1 MEGTMPKPIIV
12 LGSINMDLVCRTRAM
27 PKPGETVLGENFV
40 TIPGGKGANQA
51 VAAAKLASNGTQVH
65 LIGRVGDDSFGQT
78 LLSGLR
84 ERGVVSDHITITEGV
99 SSGVALIVV
108 DRRGENSIVVTPG
121 ANAKVS
127 PADVDGARDL
137 IASASALVMQLEIPL
152 ETVRHAIA
160 LCQELKVPTILD
172 PAPVPVK
179 GLPRALMGV
188 DVLSPNEHEAAAI
201 LDRDRTPRRRRFDP
215 KQTAGELLARGAKT
229 VILKLGSRGSMFLGS
244 GGLIQTVKPIK
255 VRVVDTT
262 AAGDAFTGA
271 LAVGRSEGMEWKQA
285 LRFAN
290 AAGALCCT
298 RFGAQPALPSRE
310 EVNALV

>member
-1 MEGTMPKPIIV
+1 MAKPLVI

-51 VAAAKLASNGTQVH
+51 VAAAKLARAGTKVH
-65 LIGRVGDDSFGQT
+65 MIGRVGGDEFGQT
-78 LLSGLR
+78 LLTGLR
-84 ERGVVSDHITITEGV
+84 ERGVVCDHVTITEGV
-99 SSGVALIVV
+99 SSGVAMIVV
-108 DRRGENSIVVTPG
+108 DRRGENSIVVVPG

-127 PADVDGARDL
+127 PADVDAARDT
-137 IASASALVMQLEIPL
+137 IASASAVIMQLEIPQ

-160 LCQELKVPTILD
+160 LCQELKVPTFLD
-172 PAPVPVK
+172 PAPAPLK
-179 GLPRALMGV
+179 GLPRALLGV
-188 DVLSPNEHEAAAI
+188 DVLCPNEHEAAAI
-201 LDRDRTPRRRRFDP
+201 LGTDRTPRRRRFDP
-215 KQTAGELLARGAKT
+215 KQTAGELLARGVKT
-229 VILKLGSRGSMFLGS
+229 VVRKLGSRGSMCLGKD
-244 GGLIQTVKPIK
+244 LVQTAKPFK

-290 AAGALCCT
+290 AAGALCAT
-298 RFGAQPALPSRE
+298 KFGAQPALPDRSDVE
-310 EVNALV
+310 ALLG